1 MSVDIKNPY
10 MGSQAYNKAN
20 STYVL
25 FPSQADAMVASLQL
39 FHDVPCCIMDL
50 IFSVITHP
58 DIDIAQLTM
67 RRSTDVIDAVEESRM
82 MDRMSVVHNRSLGHD
97 DRLEQAGF
105 PQFVLDEVLDIV

>member
-1 MSVDIKNPY
+1 MSVDIKNPH

-39 FHDVPCCIMDL
+39 FHDVPCRIMDL

-82 MDRMSVVHNRSLGHD
+82 KDRMSVV
-97 DRLEQAGF
+97 GF
-105 PQFVLDEVLDIV
+105 LRRAQ